1 MAETIIKIES
11 NPYQERVRYYK
22 WSDGWQ
28 EITLATSP
36 NSALH
41 SEKLVKGFFPF
52 KAEEIVDTIVAEF
65 GEDVPIQIVFE
76 GSDDEWQELAAIC
89 SDGPRASQL
98 NARRGDRSLANARDI
113 LPEIIEV
120 FKDIQPLVDDSISER
135 KKVSEQIR
143 KFTDVSSDVIPLCVL
158 GNYSAGNPPS
168 SMPSLAWKSFPTET
182 SPSRLGSSKSSVQRT
197 VTVPWSSSPTA
208 EVPFCSALTK
218 TASWRTRA

>member
-65 GEDVPIQIVFE
+65 GEGEPIEVVFE
-76 GSDDEWQELAAIC
+76 GSDDE
-89 SDGPRASQL
+89 
-98 NARRGDRSLANARDI
+98 
-113 LPEIIEV
+113 
-120 FKDIQPLVDDSISER
+120 
-135 KKVSEQIR
+135 
-143 KFTDVSSDVIPLCVL
+143 
-158 GNYSAGNPPS
+158 
-168 SMPSLAWKSFPTET
+168 
-182 SPSRLGSSKSSVQRT
+182 
-197 VTVPWSSSPTA
+197 
-208 EVPFCSALTK
+208 
-218 TASWRTRA
+218 